1 MATNI
6 KYIITA
12 ASSQQLLDFS
22 LNYKGVTLANQ
33 PIDFKGSDKVDQVM
47 VHPGSTFDFTQS
59 GDGADRIYLTGNQTD
74 YTYTRI
80 NDNTFSL
87 KRGGGDSAEEIRVSK
102 GDNGE
107 SDIIVFADGSAS
119 ALAVAAAPGSATLN
133 TADRSVDAVAT
144 TGNMEITATATDP
157 NAVFTTFGPGIKMKV
172 TGSAYVD
179 TIYVKDGS
187 SVDATNLGGGE
198 DVIYMRGAWADYDK
212 NVSGRTLIL
221 TRNVKGTTE
230 TIVASPTQADK
241 LVFTDGAVLASKAT
255 TALRQNARVAIT
267 DITDYDSA
275 TKTPLDSLLAINNL
289 DISNDTGTSH
299 TDFIT
304 NIAQQT
310 ITGTLSEKL
319 STSDRLFG
327 SVDNGKNWTNITNRV
342 QDWSLKWDDATL
354 SSTDDHAI
362 VFKIAHADG
371 SDSATFGN
379 QTYTLDTTAPAQTVS
394 NVHISNDAGAKNI
407 DFITSIAKQTITGTL
422 SAALETDDILWG
434 SIDDGANWTDVTD
447 KANGTSIKWTNA
459 TLSGSSAILFKV
471 TDKAGNE
478 SGTTGQQT
486 YMLDNSVSP
495 IIATLGNDT
504 GTSASD
510 RITSDATVN
519 IRGLEKGA
527 AWYYSTNNGSKWTKG
542 SGTSIADSAFNNG
555 ATTLLVKQ
563 TDTAGNESETST
575 LTFTL
580 DTRVSAPTLTLA
592 KDTGI
597 ASDGITN
604 NGAINISNL
613 ENGATW
619 KYSLD
624 NGLTWKR
631 GNGTSIES
639 SVFTTDRSYD
649 VSVKQIDRAG
659 NESRN
664 SKLSFTL
671 DASVTA
677 PTVSLLHDTGS
688 SATDRKTI
696 DGTLRISGIEDGA
709 TWQYSIDNSNWKTGA
724 GNYINDNL
732 FGIGNHKISIKQTDI
747 SGNTSL
753 DSSYTFT
760 LEQGNFQAF
769 LYNDTGLSNNDN
781 ITNCASL
788 YITGLEG
795 YVYCCDINGKR
806 ATSLSKSNI
815 FGPAAFQEGVNI
827 VKYVTIGGNSA
838 HPNSSDWITYTF
850 TLDTIKPNAP
860 SLALLNDTGSN
871 KTDRVTNNGAVRIT
885 GLETGA
891 AWEYSVNDN
900 SWVAGHGQSVLENA
914 FKEGKNKLEVRQI
927 DVAGN
932 KSNIAEYTFTLDE
945 KAPVAPALALQSD
958 TGFSPKDNITSNGS
972 VKIMGLEAGASW
984 WYSLTNTSG
993 SWVKGTG
1000 NVLASNLLGSDG
1012 AKTVYVRQVD
1022 SGENVSKTASL
1033 SFTLDTITDKP
1044 VLSLEHDTGSSS
1056 SDALTNNGTVNISG
1070 IAPGNTWQYCIN
1082 NSAWMS
1088 SSGRSIAANLFL
1100 EGENTVIVRQRD
1112 AAGNESADGLIFT
1125 LDTQCAPKLSLL
1137 HDTGNKNS
1145 DNITLDGTVVVSGI
1159 DDAATWQYRIDQST
1173 DWVTGKG
1180 NQIPASAFTQGAHT
1194 VYVQVTDKAG
1204 NTGTNSLDFTV
1215 DAGSGPLITLNNDT
1229 GLSNSDKITNDGTVH
1244 FTFSPGGSS
1253 DDMYEYS
1260 INNGPWTKDIKSNF
1274 EQVSFGQGDI
1284 TYRVREIDSN
1294 GKEVGG
1300 TSTFTFTLDSK
1311 APATT
1316 PSLSLVSDTGP
1327 RNSDNITQNATI
1339 KIAGLEQGAR
1349 YRYGYVDDEL
1359 SGLFEVTG
1367 DTIPTY
1373 AFSNGEHEIFLFQED
1388 LAGNRSNYSHLQ
1400 FTLDTYA
1407 PIMPGISYLYP
1418 ATYCYPPTDN
1428 YDPRVRDVAVKFTN
1442 IETTNHFKYSLD
1454 DGVTWTERSNMIVDN
1469 AQLKFSDLHAGSNT
1483 IKVYQWDAAGNI
1495 SNIATKTFFIPSS
1508 SESLLSLAN
1517 DTGSSN
1523 SDNVTTDGTVN
1534 VFDFG
1539 DKISWEYSL
1548 DNGAHWTQG
1557 NAHSIAASVFH
1568 EGVNTVSLRAKET
1581 NASDY
1586 LSGAAVKLTFT
1597 LDTTKPSSATPYL
1610 LHDTGS
1616 SNSDNATSYGTVVV
1630 NGLEEGVTWEFHTET
1645 SSEWV
1650 AGGKIWDQDDKV
1662 SRNQIPASSFTEGSN
1677 TIYIQTTDN
1686 AGNISDVSKLTFTLD
1701 YKVPAVFLANDTG
1714 LSSQDNITN
1723 DADVRVFCHTSST
1736 YEWSIDGI
1744 NWKNGNGY
1752 TIFNDFFHEG
1762 VNTLQVRE
1770 THNDGTT
1777 DAISPLTFTLDTKAP
1792 ETLSINKLSHR
1803 IEITGLE
1810 SNAAWF
1816 YNIDR
1821 EYGAHQGQGNTISAD
1836 ALSAGNHHLYIY
1848 QQDVAGNLS
1857 HAYHFDVAISESHAV
1872 L

>member
-6 KYIITA
+6 NYTIK
-12 ASSQQLLDFS
+12 SVPSQQLLDFS

-33 PIDFKGSDKVDQVM
+33 SMDLIGSDKVDQVM
-47 VHPGSTFDFTQS
+47 IHPGSTFDFTQS

-74 YTYTRI
+74 YIYTRI
-80 NDNTFSL
+80 DDNTFSL

-107 SDIIVFADGSAS
+107 SDVIVFADGSAS

-133 TADRSVDAVAT
+133 AADRSVDAVVT
-144 TGNMEITATATDP
+144 PGDMEIIATATDP
-157 NAVFTTFGPGIKMKV
+157 NAVFTTFGPGVKMKV
-172 TGSAYVD
+172 MGSKHVD

-187 SVDATNLGGGE
+187 SVDASNLGGGE

-212 NVSGRTLIL
+212 NVSARTLTL
-221 TRNVKGTTE
+221 TRNVNGTTE
-230 TIVASPTQADK
+230 RIVVASTQADK
-241 LVFTDGAVLASKAT
+241 LVFADGAVLASKAT
-255 TALRQNARVAIT
+255 TALRKNAGVPIT
-267 DITDYDSA
+267 DIPDYDSA
-275 TKTPLDSLLAINNL
+275 AKTPLDSLLAINNL

-319 STSDRLFG
+319 STGDKLLG
-327 SVDNGKNWTNITNRV
+327 SVDNGKSWIDITDRV
-342 QDWSLKWDDATL
+342 QGWSLRWDNATLL
-354 SSTDDHAI
+354 SSTDANAI
-362 VFKIAHADG
+362 AFKITRAAG
-371 SDSATFGN
+371 SATFGN
-379 QTYTLDTTAPAQTVS
+379 QAYTLDTTTLAQTVS
-394 NVHISNDAGAKNI
+394 NVHISNDTGAKQS
-407 DFITSIAKQTITGTL
+407 DFITSIAKQTVTGTL

-434 SIDDGANWTDVTD
+434 SMDDGANWTDITD
-447 KANGTSIKWTNA
+447 QAKGTSITWTNA

-478 SGTTGQQT
+478 SGTTGRQT
-486 YMLDNSVSP
+486 YMLDTSTSP
-495 IIATLGNDT
+495 IIATLANDT
-504 GTSASD
+504 GTGASD
-510 RITSDATVN
+510 RTTSNATVK
-519 IRGLEKGA
+519 IQGLEEGA
-527 AWYYSTNNGSKWTKG
+527 AWYYSTNNGSKWTQGK
-542 SGTSIADSAFNNG
+542 GTSIADSNFNSG
-555 ATTLLVKQ
+555 AITLLVKQ

-580 DTRVSAPTLTLA
+580 DTRVSAPTLALE

-604 NGAINISNL
+604 NGTINISNL
-613 ENGATW
+613 ENGAKW
-619 KYSLD
+619 KYSID
-624 NGLTWKR
+624 NGATWKR
-631 GNGTSIES
+631 GSGTSIES
-639 SVFTTDRSYD
+639 SVFTSDRSYD

-659 NESRN
+659 NESRDR
-664 SKLSFTL
+664 KLSFTL
-671 DASVTA
+671 DTSVA
-677 PTVSLLHDTGS
+677 PPTVSLLNNTGS
-688 SATDRKTI
+688 SATDRNTS
-696 DGTLRISGIEDGA
+696 DGTLFISGIEDGA
-709 TWQYSIDNSNWKTGA
+709 TWQYSIDNSSWKTGV
-724 GNYINDNL
+724 GHYINDNL
-732 FGIGNHKISIKQTDI
+732 FSIGKHKVSIKQTDI
-747 SGNTSL
+747 AGNTSVTP
-753 DSSYTFT
+753 YTFT
-760 LEQGNFQAF
+760 LEQGNFQTY

-795 YVYCCDINGKR
+795 YVLCCDINGTR
-806 ATSLSKSNI
+806 VRSLSRSNN
-815 FGPAAFQEGVNI
+815 FGLAAFKEGVNT
-827 VKYVTIGGNSA
+827 VKYFTIGVDSA
-838 HPNSSDWITYTF
+838 HSNDSEWITYTF
-850 TLDTIKPNAP
+850 TWDTIKPNAP
-860 SLALLNDTGSN
+860 SLALLNDTGSSR
-871 KTDRVTNNGAVRIT
+871 TDRVTNNGVVRVT

-891 AWEYSVNDN
+891 AWEYSVND
-900 SWVAGHGQSVLENA
+900 SRWITGHGQSVSENA
-914 FKEGKNKLEVRQI
+914 FKEGENKLEVRQI

-932 KSNIAEYTFTLDE
+932 KSSIAEYTFTLDE
-945 KAPVAPALALQSD
+945 KPPAAPDLALQND
-958 TGFSPKDNITSNGS
+958 TGFSAKDNLTRDGS
-972 VKIMGLEAGASW
+972 VKIMGLETGASW

-1000 NVLASNLLGSDG
+1000 KVLASNLLGSDG

-1033 SFTLDTITDKP
+1033 SFTLDTIADKEP
-1044 VLSLEHDTGSSS
+1044 VLSLKHDTGSSS
-1056 SDALTNNGTVNISG
+1056 NDALTNNGTVNISG
-1070 IAPGNTWQYCIN
+1070 IASGNTWQYCIN
-1082 NSAWMS
+1082 SGAWIS
-1088 SSGRSIAANLFL
+1088 SSGSSIAANLFS
-1100 EGENTVIVRQRD
+1100 EGENRVTVRQRD
-1112 AAGNESADGLIFT
+1112 AAGNESTGGLFFT

-1137 HDTGNKNS
+1137 RDTGDEDLDK
-1145 DNITLDGTVVVSGI
+1145 ITIDGTVVVSGI
-1159 DDAATWQYRIDQST
+1159 DDAAIWQYRIDQST

-1194 VYVQVTDKAG
+1194 VYVQATDKSG
-1204 NTGTNSLDFTV
+1204 NTGTTSLGFTV
-1215 DAGSGPLITLNNDT
+1215 DTSSGPLITLKKDT
-1229 GLSNSDKITNDGTVH
+1229 GLSNSDKITSDGTVH

-1253 DDMYEYS
+1253 RDMYEYS
-1260 INNGPWTKDIKSNF
+1260 INDSPWKKDFKYNV
-1274 EQVSFGQGDI
+1274 EHVSFGQGNI

-1294 GKEVGG
+1294 GKAVSG
-1300 TSTFTFTLDSK
+1300 TSTFTFTCDSK

-1327 RNSDNITQNATI
+1327 SNSDNISQNATI
-1339 KIAGLEQGAR
+1339 KITGLEQGAR
-1349 YRYGYVDDEL
+1349 YRYGYVDNEL

-1367 DTIPTY
+1367 DTIPNN

-1388 LAGNRSNYSHLQ
+1388 LAGNRSDYSHFE

-1407 PIMPGISYLYP
+1407 PRMPGISLLFSDTNSYL
-1418 ATYCYPPTDN
+1418 TEDN
-1428 YDPRVRDVAVKFTN
+1428 LLEEAAVQFTN
-1442 IETTNHFKYSLD
+1442 IETANHFKYSLD
-1454 DGVTWTERSNMIVDN
+1454 NGVTWTERSNITEDN
-1469 AQLKFSDLHAGSNT
+1469 VTLKYSDIHAGINT

-1508 SESLLSLAN
+1508 PGSLLSLAN

-1523 SDNVTTDGTVN
+1523 SDNVTNDGTVN

-1557 NAHSIAASVFH
+1557 SAHSIAASVFH

-1586 LSGAAVKLTFT
+1586 LSSATAKLTFT

-1616 SNSDNATSYGTVVV
+1616 SNSDNATSYGVVVV
-1630 NGLEEGVTWEFHTET
+1630 NGLEEGVTWKFHTET

-1650 AGGKIWDQDDKV
+1650 VGGKSWDQDDKV
-1662 SRNQIPASSFTEGSN
+1662 SRHQIPASSFTEGSN
-1677 TIYIQTTDN
+1677 TIYIQTTDK
-1686 AGNISDVSKLTFTLD
+1686 AGNVSDVSKLNFTLN
-1701 YKVPAVFLANDTG
+1701 YKVPAVFLANDAG
-1714 LSSQDNITN
+1714 PSSRDDITY
-1723 DADVRVFCHTSST
+1723 DADVRVVCHTSST
-1736 YEWSIDGI
+1736 YEWSLDGK

-1752 TIFNDFFHEG
+1752 TLFNDFFHEG

-1770 THNDGTT
+1770 THDDGTT
-1777 DAISPLTFTLDTKAP
+1777 GDITPLTFTLDTKAP
-1792 ETLSINKLSHR
+1792 ETPSINKLSDR

-1810 SNAAWF
+1810 SDATWF
-1816 YNIDR
+1816 YSIDR
-1821 EYGAHQGQGNTISAD
+1821 TLSRQGEGNTISAD
-1836 ALSAGNHHLYIY
+1836 SLPTGNHHLYVY

-1857 HAYHFDVAISESHAV
+1857 HAYHFDVAISQAHTV